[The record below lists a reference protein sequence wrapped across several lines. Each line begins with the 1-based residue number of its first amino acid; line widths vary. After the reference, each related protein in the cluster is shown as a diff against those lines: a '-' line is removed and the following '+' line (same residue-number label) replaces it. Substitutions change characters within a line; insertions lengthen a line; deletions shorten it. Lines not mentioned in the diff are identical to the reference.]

1 MRRARAFLVGLPL
14 GFLIGPLTPD
24 ILAQKLFLLL
34 AALLP
39 FFNTR
44 PGERR
49 FNPQFG
55 TKLYNY
61 LFEQNIEGFDEIL
74 KNVIKDDMNYWFPN
88 VIVNTVF
95 LDITTAQK
103 NKNTDN
109 YIINIKI
116 QFTVNNQT
124 DVLGL
129 TVTSNL

>member
-1 MRRARAFLVGLPL
+1 MNPIGLTLPL
-14 GFLIGPLTPD
+14 RSGINGYFEQSYDTLTQ
-24 ILAQKLFLLL
+24 IKANITN
-34 AALLP
+34 

-55 TKLYNY
+55 TKLYQY

-74 KNVIKDDMNYWFPN
+74 KNVIKEDMNYWFPN

-109 YIINIKI
+109 YIISIKI

-129 TVTSNL
+129 IVTSNL